1 MAEGIPINRNQ
12 ISVIMKNLKVIGTLI
27 VLYACFAVTTAQV
40 STTKQENLSP
50 NFQSNER
57 I

>member
-1 MAEGIPINRNQ
+1 
-12 ISVIMKNLKVIGTLI
+12 MKNLKVIGTLI

-40 STTKQENLSP
+40 STTKQENLSS